1 MGKNWI
7 IVRICL
13 QYRRPGFYPFGER
26 SSGGG
31 QPPPVFLLGESHG
44 QRSLAACS
52 PWGCKELER
61 LSTAQVCHSFPS
73 KEQMS
78 LNFMDV
84 ATVHSDFRAQ
94 ENKICHCFY
103 FFPFCLLWNDWTG
116 CHHLSFLMLSFKPA
130 FSLSSF
136 TLIKRLFGSSSL
148 FAIRVV
154 KVQYINCILLKDHW
168 MVYTDSEAVSLLSL
182 VSS

>member
-1 MGKNWI
+1 MGKEFLK
-7 IVRICL
+7 RTDICL
-13 QYRRPGFYPFGER
+13 CITEAFR
-26 SSGGG
+26 GGG
-31 QPPPVFLLGESHG
+31 GGKETACQCRRHKRCGFDPWVEKRLWRRKWQLTIVFLLGESHG

-103 FFPFCLLWNDWTG
+103 FFPFCLL
-116 CHHLSFLMLSFKPA
+116 
-130 FSLSSF
+130 
-136 TLIKRLFGSSSL
+136 
-148 FAIRVV
+148 
-154 KVQYINCILLKDHW
+154 
-168 MVYTDSEAVSLLSL
+168 
-182 VSS
+182 